1 MICWSECYLDASV
14 SPDNDNLNIYDY
26 KLVRADYHGIV
37 KRGDVC
43 VYFKESYPVRCL
55 PNSYLK
61 EFLILEVYI
70 NNKGGYDVS
79 LYWLP
84 SQTSD
89 EFESFITNLEKI
101 AIDISRSNPRFV
113 LIIGDFN
120 VKPGN

>member
-1 MICWSECYLDASV
+1 MV
-14 SPDNDNLNIYDY
+14 SWKEVMYACISRNPILW
-26 KLVRADYHGIV
+26 
-37 KRGDVC
+37 DVC
-43 VYFKESYPVRCL
+43 L
-55 PNSYLK
+55 NSYLK